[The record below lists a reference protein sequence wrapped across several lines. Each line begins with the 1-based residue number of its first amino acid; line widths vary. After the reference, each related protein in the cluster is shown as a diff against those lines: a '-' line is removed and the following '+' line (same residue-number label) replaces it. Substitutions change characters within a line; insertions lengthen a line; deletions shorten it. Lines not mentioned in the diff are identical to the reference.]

1 MVNLTAAE
9 RVYEYWIDKASS
21 AADLV
26 LKIVFAVI
34 LFLVARKLILWLCG
48 LIRKNMRRFNTE
60 EAVVSF
66 TVSMVKYSLNT
77 LLVLTIIVQL
87 GIVSEASIAAAIA
100 SAGVAVSLALQGG
113 LSNFAGGVM
122 ILLLKPF
129 KVGDYIIFPGEG
141 QEGTVKKIEMYYTT
155 INSIDNRTIMIPNA
169 NLTNHTIINV
179 TAMDR
184 RKLEIKVGIS
194 YESDIRKAKDILRR
208 LVEEGYVSGWDD
220 PRMPTLCGL
229 RRRGYTPASIR
240 NFCERIGV
248 SKVAS
253 TVDYSFLEHCLREDL
268 NLHAQ
273 RAMAVLHPVKLRI
286 TNYPEGQSETFAVE
300 NNPEDENA
308 GTRDVTF
315 SNELW
320 IEADDF
326 MEEPPKKYNRLY
338 PGNEVRIKGAYIV
351 RCTGCV
357 KDADGNVTEVLCEYD
372 PETRGGNTPDGRKVR
387 GTIHWVDAHN
397 CADAEVRLYDNLFA
411 DADPEGDGKDYL
423 ECLNPDSLSVL
434 TGCKV
439 ERMLAGAEAPAAFQ
453 FLRLGYFAVDNKD
466 SAPEHLVFNRAVALK
481 DSFKKA

>member
-48 LIRKNMRRFNTE
+48 LIRKNMRRFHTE

-194 YESDIRKAKDILRR
+194 YESDIKKAKDILRR
-208 LVEEGYVSGWDD
+208 LVEKEYFAEVKAAQELNKQVCGNCYNYEYDGFVFVDELGESAI
-220 PRMPTLCGL
+220 TVGL
-229 RRRGYTPASIR
+229 RAWVATENYWPVKWKM
-240 NFCERIGV
+240 NERIKEEFDAAGISIPYNQLDV
-248 SKVAS
+248 
-253 TVDYSFLEHCLREDL
+253 HIC
-268 NLHAQ
+268 
-273 RAMAVLHPVKLRI
+273 
-286 TNYPEGQSETFAVE
+286 PE
-300 NNPEDENA
+300 
-308 GTRDVTF
+308 
-315 SNELW
+315 
-320 IEADDF
+320 
-326 MEEPPKKYNRLY
+326 
-338 PGNEVRIKGAYIV
+338 
-351 RCTGCV
+351 
-357 KDADGNVTEVLCEYD
+357 
-372 PETRGGNTPDGRKVR
+372 
-387 GTIHWVDAHN
+387 
-397 CADAEVRLYDNLFA
+397 
-411 DADPEGDGKDYL
+411 
-423 ECLNPDSLSVL
+423 
-434 TGCKV
+434 
-439 ERMLAGAEAPAAFQ
+439 PA
-453 FLRLGYFAVDNKD
+453 N
-466 SAPEHLVFNRAVALK
+466 
-481 DSFKKA
+481 KKAGKGDK

>member
-194 YESDIRKAKDILRR
+194 YEADSRKAKDILGESA
-208 LVEEGYVSGWDD
+208 LTV
-220 PRMPTLCGL
+220 GL
-229 RRRGYTPASIR
+229 RAWVATENYWPVKWKM
-240 NFCERIGV
+240 NERIKEEFDAAGISIPYNQLDV
-248 SKVAS
+248 
-253 TVDYSFLEHCLREDL
+253 HIC
-268 NLHAQ
+268 
-273 RAMAVLHPVKLRI
+273 
-286 TNYPEGQSETFAVE
+286 PE
-300 NNPEDENA
+300 
-308 GTRDVTF
+308 
-315 SNELW
+315 
-320 IEADDF
+320 
-326 MEEPPKKYNRLY
+326 
-338 PGNEVRIKGAYIV
+338 
-351 RCTGCV
+351 
-357 KDADGNVTEVLCEYD
+357 
-372 PETRGGNTPDGRKVR
+372 
-387 GTIHWVDAHN
+387 
-397 CADAEVRLYDNLFA
+397 
-411 DADPEGDGKDYL
+411 
-423 ECLNPDSLSVL
+423 
-434 TGCKV
+434 
-439 ERMLAGAEAPAAFQ
+439 PA
-453 FLRLGYFAVDNKD
+453 N
-466 SAPEHLVFNRAVALK
+466 
-481 DSFKKA
+481 KKAGKGDK

>member
-48 LIRKNMRRFNTE
+48 LIRKNMRRLAGLIRKNMRRFNTE
-60 EAVVSF
+60 EAVGSF

-208 LVEEGYVSGWDD
+208 LVEEEPHFQSEEQQFFVDELGESAITV
-220 PRMPTLCGL
+220 GL
-229 RRRGYTPASIR
+229 RAWVATENYWPVKWKM
-240 NFCERIGV
+240 NERIKEEFDAAGISIPYNQLDV
-248 SKVAS
+248 
-253 TVDYSFLEHCLREDL
+253 HIC
-268 NLHAQ
+268 
-273 RAMAVLHPVKLRI
+273 P
-286 TNYPEGQSETFAVE
+286 GSE
-300 NNPEDENA
+300 
-308 GTRDVTF
+308 
-315 SNELW
+315 
-320 IEADDF
+320 
-326 MEEPPKKYNRLY
+326 
-338 PGNEVRIKGAYIV
+338 
-351 RCTGCV
+351 
-357 KDADGNVTEVLCEYD
+357 
-372 PETRGGNTPDGRKVR
+372 RK
-387 GTIHWVDAHN
+387 
-397 CADAEVRLYDNLFA
+397 
-411 DADPEGDGKDYL
+411 
-423 ECLNPDSLSVL
+423 
-434 TGCKV
+434 
-439 ERMLAGAEAPAAFQ
+439 
-453 FLRLGYFAVDNKD
+453 
-466 SAPEHLVFNRAVALK
+466 
-481 DSFKKA
+481 

>member
-48 LIRKNMRRFNTE
+48 LIRKNMRRFHTE

-208 LVEEGYVSGWDD
+208 LVEEEPHFQSEEQQFFVDELGESAITV
-220 PRMPTLCGL
+220 GL
-229 RRRGYTPASIR
+229 RAWVATENYWPVKWKM
-240 NFCERIGV
+240 NERIKEEFDAAGISIPYNQLDV
-248 SKVAS
+248 HICPEPANKKSRKKAINKGYFRKLTLAIARKRCYSKVVNKC
-253 TVDYSFLEHCLREDL
+253 TVKE
-268 NLHAQ
+268 
-273 RAMAVLHPVKLRI
+273 
-286 TNYPEGQSETFAVE
+286 
-300 NNPEDENA
+300 
-308 GTRDVTF
+308 
-315 SNELW
+315 
-320 IEADDF
+320 
-326 MEEPPKKYNRLY
+326 
-338 PGNEVRIKGAYIV
+338 
-351 RCTGCV
+351 
-357 KDADGNVTEVLCEYD
+357 
-372 PETRGGNTPDGRKVR
+372 
-387 GTIHWVDAHN
+387 
-397 CADAEVRLYDNLFA
+397 
-411 DADPEGDGKDYL
+411 
-423 ECLNPDSLSVL
+423 
-434 TGCKV
+434 
-439 ERMLAGAEAPAAFQ
+439 
-453 FLRLGYFAVDNKD
+453 
-466 SAPEHLVFNRAVALK
+466 
-481 DSFKKA
+481 